1 MSSTDTKSGD
11 FNISAKL
18 LFENTRRILVD
29 FSSMK
34 SIFVDQTDRIFIITL
49 IHNPVSLVV

>member
-18 LFENTRRILVD
+18 LFDNTRRILVD